1 MTFTYRVY
9 YEDDSIRSYGE
20 VRSRLVRARTPKQA
34 MEKFRKKY
42 GVEPLY
48 AV

>member
-1 MTFTYRVY
+1 MTFTYRVF
-9 YEDDSIRSYGE
+9 YEDDSIRSYGKI
-20 VRSRLVRARTPKQA
+20 RSRLVRAKTAEKA

-42 GVEPLY
+42 GMEALY

>member
-1 MTFTYRVY
+1 MTFTYRVF
-9 YEDDSIRSYGE
+9 YEDDSIRSYGKIK
-20 VRSRLVRARTPKQA
+20 SRLVRARTADKA
-34 MEKFRKKY
+34 MDKFRKKY